1 MASPEELDLAH
12 ASLRKDLQAL
22 QDVVSADCDATPLRM
37 GNRLAMARTQ
47 VTEHFAWEESNGWAT
62 AILQQ
67 EPRLEHAVRHLLQE
81 HRELTQSLDTL
92 IDEAAAIQHADKP
105 FREKVLRWIERVRDH
120 EARENELLEE
130 AFEEDLGA
138 GD

>member
-1 MASPEELDLAH
+1 MASPGELDLAH

-22 QDVVSADCDATPLRM
+22 QDVVSADCDVTPLTM
-37 GNRLAMARTQ
+37 GNRLATARTQ
-47 VTEHFAWEESNGWAT
+47 VAEHFAWEEKNGWSA
-62 AILQQ
+62 AILLQ

-81 HRELTQSLDTL
+81 HRELTQSLNTL
-92 IDEAAAIQHADKP
+92 IDEAESIQRVDKL

>member
-1 MASPEELDLAH
+1 
-12 ASLRKDLQAL
+12 
-22 QDVVSADCDATPLRM
+22 V
-37 GNRLAMARTQ
+37 
-47 VTEHFAWEESNGWAT
+47 
-62 AILQQ
+62 
-67 EPRLEHAVRHLLQE
+67 
-81 HRELTQSLDTL
+81 
-92 IDEAAAIQHADKP
+92 DKL